1 MLYSLVSICKQVN
14 SLSLGAST
22 IHLAVHDEMREHTFR
37 YVMTIYTADFTCENH
52 GRKRLTI
59 FRNGEAGVFA

>member
-1 MLYSLVSICKQVN
+1 
-14 SLSLGAST
+14 LSLGEST